1 MLATPGDLPVGPEWV
16 YEVEWDGLRVLAE
29 VADGAL
35 RLVTQEGQDVTPCFP
50 ELAGLTHLVPDVVL
64 DGTVV
69 LLTHGKPDAEAL
81 AARLR
86 GAPPG
91 PHATLMLS
99 DILRLYGV
107 ELHDRSQDER
117 RATLERLDLDRV
129 PGVAAS
135 PVYTDGPAL
144 RAAVRQRG
152 LPGVLA
158 KRRDAPYRPGPA
170 TTWVRVN
177 GRR

>member
-29 VADGAL
+29 VVDGGL
-35 RLVTQEGQDVTPCFP
+35 RLVTPDGQDVTPCFL
-50 ELAGLTHLVPDVVL
+50 EL

-69 LLTHGKPDAEAL
+69 LLTRGRPDADAL

-86 GAPPG
+86 GAPPES
-91 PHATLMLS
+91 HATFMVS

-107 ELHDRSQDER
+107 ELHDRRQDER
-117 RATLERLDLDRV
+117 RATLERLDLGRV
-129 PGVAAS
+129 PGVVAS

-144 RAAVRQRG
+144 RAA
-152 LPGVLA
+152 
-158 KRRDAPYRPGPA
+158 
-170 TTWVRVN
+170 
-177 GRR
+177 

>member
-29 VADGAL
+29 VADGGL
-35 RLVTQEGQDVTPCFP
+35 RLVTPEGHDVTPCFP

-69 LLTHGKPDAEAL
+69 MLTRGRPDADAL

-86 GAPPG
+86 GDPPG

-99 DILRLYGV
+99 DIL
-107 ELHDRSQDER
+107 
-117 RATLERLDLDRV
+117 
-129 PGVAAS
+129 
-135 PVYTDGPAL
+135 PAL
-144 RAAVRQRG
+144 RRRAARQVAGRAPRHARATRSGPDAWRG
-152 LPGVLA
+152 AVARLQ
-158 KRRDAPYRPGPA
+158 
-170 TTWVRVN
+170 
-177 GRR
+177 